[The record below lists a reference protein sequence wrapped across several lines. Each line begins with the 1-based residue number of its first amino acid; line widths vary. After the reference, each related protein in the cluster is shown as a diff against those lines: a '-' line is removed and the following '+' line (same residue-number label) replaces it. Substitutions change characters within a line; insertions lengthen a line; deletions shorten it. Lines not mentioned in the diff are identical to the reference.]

1 MAKDAWYNN
10 IFDSGANIFGAG
22 GNGNT
27 QKMIDA
33 GLLAPDAKEKAQSQS
48 LMRGL
53 LGAGISYI
61 SQPKNQNYGSIVPY
75 IGKALGAGM
84 EQAQKPFDKLA
95 TTASQNSKLN
105 DMIAAKDKKAA
116 VEKAQANL
124 YTKVGGGTVNVQ
136 QSNPQ
141 LSRTDVNGVTSQVG
155 PNFNPIRGVDIP
167 EQEVFNP
174 AALRELAIKH
184 PEKANEILKNHK
196 LQREIETMGTAD
208 SQEQFRPATQEEL
221 TAYGADHGQV
231 SMKTG
236 KFQKTGEKGP
246 IVSIGD
252 TTTTIDN
259 VGDQAKGNNSN
270 LNEFYNSLNVGGDQ
284 AQDTL
289 RQSQRALDLLKNV
302 GKTGKGTD
310 VFRDLDKVFVSMGM
324 EPSNYTRQ
332 ELSGGEILTGILNK
346 LAIAQR
352 PAASGVMTDNDFRV
366 FQTMVGDMGQS
377 PFANQAIQEGI
388 SLIATRQAEM
398 AQKVRDYKRGMTS
411 FRADGSIVAKKAG
424 ELDDGLWDLIAAEKA
439 KTGIQMKALT
449 ERMANLRDGID
460 PDLKGTG
467 AKKASF

>member
-1 MAKDAWYNN
+1 MADAWYNN
-10 IFDSGANIFGAG
+10 LFGTGTNIWGAG

-33 GLLAPDAKEKAQSQS
+33 GLLAPDAREKAQSQS

-61 SQPKNQNYGSIVPY
+61 SQPKNQNYGSALPY
-75 IGKALGAGM
+75 IGKALGQGM
-84 EQAQKPFDKLA
+84 EAAQQPFDKLA

-105 DMIAAKDKKAA
+105 DMIAAKEQKAA

-124 YTKVGGGTVNVQ
+124 YTKVGGGTVNLQ
-136 QSNPQ
+136 KSNPQ
-141 LSRTDVNGVTSQVG
+141 LSRTDVNGVTSQVA
-155 PNFNPIRGVDIP
+155 PNFNPIRGVDVP

-184 PEKANEILKNHK
+184 PEKAKEILENHK
-196 LQREIETMGTAD
+196 LQKEIETMGAAEG
-208 SQEQFRPATQEEL
+208 QETFRPATAEEL
-221 TAYGADHGQV
+221 KIYGAPNGQI
-231 SMKTG
+231 SNKTG
-236 KFQKTGEKGP
+236 KFHKTGEKGP

-259 VGDQAKGNNSN
+259 VGDQAKGNNKN
-270 LNEFYNSLNVGGDQ
+270 LNEFYNSLNMSGDQ

-289 RQSQRALDLLKNV
+289 MQSQRALALLQNV
-302 GKTGKGTD
+302 GKTGLGTQN
-310 VFRDLDKVFVSMGM
+310 VRDIDKILQSFGFDPR
-324 EPSNYTRQ
+324 EYTEA
-332 ELSGGEILTGILNK
+332 ELASGEVLTGILNK

-366 FQTMVGDMGQS
+366 FQTMVGDMGQTK
-377 PFANQAIQEGI
+377 FANEAIQEGI
-388 SLIATRQAEM
+388 SLMARRKAEM

-411 FRADGSIVAKKAG
+411 FRADGSIVGKKAD

-439 KTGIQMKALT
+439 KTGIEMEALRIKMK
-449 ERMANLRDGID
+449 NKFDGRDETLMD
-460 PDLKGTG
+460 SG
-467 AKKASF
+467 AKQVEFE

>member
-208 SQEQFRPATQEEL
+208 SQEQFRPATQEE
-221 TAYGADHGQV
+221 
-231 SMKTG
+231 
-236 KFQKTGEKGP
+236 
-246 IVSIGD
+246 
-252 TTTTIDN
+252 
-259 VGDQAKGNNSN
+259 
-270 LNEFYNSLNVGGDQ
+270 
-284 AQDTL
+284 
-289 RQSQRALDLLKNV
+289 
-302 GKTGKGTD
+302 
-310 VFRDLDKVFVSMGM
+310 
-324 EPSNYTRQ
+324 
-332 ELSGGEILTGILNK
+332 
-346 LAIAQR
+346 
-352 PAASGVMTDNDFRV
+352 
-366 FQTMVGDMGQS
+366 
-377 PFANQAIQEGI
+377 
-388 SLIATRQAEM
+388 
-398 AQKVRDYKRGMTS
+398 
-411 FRADGSIVAKKAG
+411 
-424 ELDDGLWDLIAAEKA
+424 
-439 KTGIQMKALT
+439 
-449 ERMANLRDGID
+449 
-460 PDLKGTG
+460 
-467 AKKASF
+467 